1 MVENHDHAGQPHQET
16 GIMQQESAQTVALQ
30 ALGWLAGDEDL
41 FLAFLA
47 ATGADAADLRVRAAE
62 VEFQVAIL
70 DFLLM
75 NDAYVIGFCDAA
87 GIAYTTPMT
96 ALVSLQGGEAMNWT

>member
-1 MVENHDHAGQPHQET
+1 
-16 GIMQQESAQTVALQ
+16 MQQESAQTVALQ
-30 ALGWLAGDEDL
+30 ALAWLAGDEEMLD
-41 FLAFLA
+41 AFLA
-47 ATGADAADLRVRAAE
+47 TTGAEAADLRRRAEE

-75 NDAYVIGFCDAA
+75 NDAYVIGFCDSA

-96 ALVSLQGGEAMNWT
+96 ALVALQGGEAMNWT

>member
-1 MVENHDHAGQPHQET
+1 ME
-16 GIMQQESAQTVALQ
+16 QESAQTVALQ
-30 ALGWLAGDEDL
+30 ALAWLAGDEDL
-41 FLAFLA
+41 FLTFLA
-47 ATGADAADLRVRAAE
+47 ATGADAADIRMRATQ

-75 NDAYVIGFCDAA
+75 NDAHVIGFCDSA
-87 GIAYTTPMT
+87 GIAYTIPMT